1 MPIRSTF
8 GTPSSS
14 DEAEEILGLAG
25 VAEQMVHD
33 HEVEAALRRVQ
44 AQLKRDRLLVEAG
57 GRWRPGIPDP
67 VEFIPG
73 DVLALRSLAITTT
86 LNQAT
91 SLLELS
97 SIPSLADVDRTGMR
111 RIAQVLASQVSWI
124 ASGAP
129 YWLGVRDTI
138 GILASRPPDPDL
150 LATLRLPFPLVSVYF
165 GADLAFDPR
174 FLAWSDSMNL
184 PERLDAAMFSEWLA
198 QNPDQAEGD
207 LERQI
212 RDRGGYLTGVTM
224 LAGPGQIGLADC
236 VLWHVATEA
245 IPTQADPAGLDRGR
259 GFLLGRLSCA
269 TLASLAANL
278 AAAVAWGGW
287 KPPDPLPLLPEDPSS
302 RAWRKA
308 LKTGRARRA
317 ERRGSFGA
325 VHIFDVDRKV
335 ASAPSSEPSPE
346 APTRSSPVTHT
357 RRGHWRRVRVGP
369 REAWHHEGRWIAPTV
384 VNPGGSVRR
393 SVTVYRLPVPDA
405 ARAALG
411 VGEDD
416 PTGLPEPAT

>member
-1 MPIRSTF
+1 
-8 GTPSSS
+8 
-14 DEAEEILGLAG
+14 
-25 VAEQMVHD
+25 
-33 HEVEAALRRVQ
+33 
-44 AQLKRDRLLVEAG
+44 
-57 GRWRPGIPDP
+57 

-73 DVLALRSLAITTT
+73 DVLALRLFAITSTA
-86 LNQAT
+86 NQAT

-97 SIPSLADVDRTGMR
+97 AISSLAVADRVGMR
-111 RIAQVLASQVSWI
+111 RVAQVLASQVSWI
-124 ASGAP
+124 ASAAP
-129 YWLGVRDTI
+129 YWLGVRDAV

-150 LATLRLPFPLVSVYF
+150 LATLRLPFPVVSVYF

-174 FLAWSDSMNL
+174 FLAWSDSMDL
-184 PERLDAAMFSEWLA
+184 PERFEAAMYCEWLA

-212 RDRGGYLTGVTM
+212 RDRGGYLTGLTM

-236 VLWHVATEA
+236 VLWHAATEA
-245 IPTQADPAGLDRGR
+245 IPTPADPAGLDRGR
-259 GFLLGRLSCA
+259 GFLFGRLSCA
-269 TLASLAANL
+269 TLAPLVANL

-287 KPPDPLPLLPEDPSS
+287 KCPDPLPPLPEDPSS

-317 ERRGSFGA
+317 ERRGSFAA
-325 VHIFDVDRKV
+325 VHILDVDRTV
-335 ASAPSSEPSPE
+335 ASARPVEPAAE
-346 APTRSSPVTHT
+346 APARSSPVTHT

-369 REAWHHEGRWIAPTV
+369 RDAWHHEGRWIAPTV
-384 VNPGGSVRR
+384 VNPGGPVRR

-416 PTGLPEPAT
+416 PTGLPELAT

>member
-1 MPIRSTF
+1 MMRPIPSSHRDSMPIRSTF

-86 LNQAT
+86 LNQPT

-198 QNPDQAEGD
+198 QNPDLAEGD

-212 RDRGGYLTGVTM
+212 RDRGCYLTGVTM
-224 LAGPGQIGLADC
+224 LAGAGQIGLAGC
-236 VLWHVATEA
+236 VLWHVAA
-245 IPTQADPAGLDRGR
+245 
-259 GFLLGRLSCA
+259 
-269 TLASLAANL
+269 
-278 AAAVAWGGW
+278 
-287 KPPDPLPLLPEDPSS
+287 
-302 RAWRKA
+302 
-308 LKTGRARRA
+308 
-317 ERRGSFGA
+317 
-325 VHIFDVDRKV
+325 
-335 ASAPSSEPSPE
+335 
-346 APTRSSPVTHT
+346 
-357 RRGHWRRVRVGP
+357 
-369 REAWHHEGRWIAPTV
+369 
-384 VNPGGSVRR
+384 
-393 SVTVYRLPVPDA
+393 
-405 ARAALG
+405 
-411 VGEDD
+411 
-416 PTGLPEPAT
+416 